1 MFLIAGFCYL
11 LATKGGNYEEGWLS
25 CFILFYCLHNLLPG
39 NAGGDFVLLKQ
50 CGVFLSLLV
59 FLFFDQASWGRSQI
73 PSHPHLLLCHCV
85 ICIPI
90 EFFVEFKLEHS
101 VSLLCLA
108 VGREGLSD
116 YQYQYTFFPFIIL
129 CHGGVD
135 FLGVLP
141 EFPPGSAASSQNP
154 KTCM

>member
-1 MFLIAGFCYL
+1 MKRVGCLV
-11 LATKGGNYEEGWLS
+11 S
-25 CFILFYCLHNLLPG
+25 FYCLHNLLPG

-85 ICIPI
+85 FCIPI

-101 VSLLCLA
+101 VCLLCLA

-116 YQYQYTFFPFIIL
+116 YQYQYTFFSLFLLLSHHPGIGPFIIL
-129 CHGGVD
+129 RHGGVD
-135 FLGVLP
+135 FLCVLP
-141 EFPPGSAASSQNP
+141 GFPPGSAASSQNP